1 MAQAQEGTG
10 PRSVSPGTYT
20 EIDSDPA
27 TWSQNAGSGGAGMA
41 WADGCY
47 R

>member
-10 PRSVSPGTYT
+10 RRSPGTYAV
-20 EIDSDPA
+20 IDSDPA

-41 WADGCY
+41 WADGC
-47 R
+47 